1 MHVAP
6 GGVDYR
12 TPMRWRFLVPVVAAF
27 AVLGA
32 LVPVAAADDT
42 PVATPTTT
50 TATAPAATPATPAPP
65 PPAGPAS
72 GALQA
77 TGLQM
82 AARQPVKQI
91 GPYIPPAPPVPAN
104 TGAGRRVVYCNSCQ
118 YVWVID
124 ENDNVVR
131 SYVVSGRQYMPGPGV
146 YHIFVKQRYTF
157 ATNNPTITWEY
168 MVTFTYGPNGGGIGF
183 HEIPWQYGHPEQ
195 TEAQL
200 GQFLSGGC
208 VRQAHV
214 DAVWMWEWSRIGDTV
229 VVTA

>member
-1 MHVAP
+1 
-6 GGVDYR
+6 
-12 TPMRWRFLVPVVAAF
+12 MRWRLLMPVVATCT
-27 AVLGA
+27 VLGA
-32 LVPVAAADDT
+32 LVPVAAADST
-42 PVATPTTT
+42 PAAAPRAATLP
-50 TATAPAATPATPAPP
+50 AAPAPAAATAEPSA
-65 PPAGPAS
+65 PAGPAS
-72 GALQA
+72 SAIQS
-77 TGLQM
+77 TGLQK
-82 AARQPVKQI
+82 ATRQPVKQI
-91 GPYIPPAPPVPAN
+91 GPYIPEAPPVPAD

-124 ENDNVVR
+124 ENDSVVR
-131 SYVVSGRQYMPGPGV
+131 SYVVSGRKNMPGPGV